1 MIKEKSF
8 KIFLSNGITLTVKGS
23 EKIVINGIGGNTFK
37 DLYDLIEKAINDKT
51 NVKFEVEIDHEYKS
65 EDKTPKTLH
74 QTVRHKYFIP
84 SEKITWYMI
93 EEV

>member
-51 NVKFEVEIDHEYKS
+51 NVKFEVEIDHQYEENKKS
-65 EDKTPKTLH
+65 KH
-74 QTVRHKYFIP
+74 QSVRHKYFIP

>member
-1 MIKEKSF
+1 MIKEKTL

-37 DLYDLIEKAINDKT
+37 DLYELIEKAINDKT
-51 NVKFEVEIDHEYKS
+51 NVKFEVEIDHEYEENKKS
-65 EDKTPKTLH
+65 KH
-74 QTVRHKYFIP
+74 QNVRHKYFIP
-84 SEKITWYMI
+84 SEKITWFMI

>member
-1 MIKEKSF
+1 MIKEKTL

-23 EKIVINGIGGNTFK
+23 EKIIIDGISGNTFK
-37 DLYDLIEKAINDKT
+37 DLYELIGKAISDKK
-51 NVKFEVEIDHEYKS
+51 NVEFEVEIDHEYKS

-74 QTVRHKYFIP
+74 QNIRHKYFIP
-84 SEKITWYMI
+84 SEKITWFMI

>member
-51 NVKFEVEIDHEYKS
+51 NVKFEVEIDHEYE
-65 EDKTPKTLH
+65 EDKKPKH

>member
-8 KIFLSNGITLTVKGS
+8 KIFLSNGITLTVKDN

-51 NVKFEVEIDHEYKS
+51 NVKFEVEIDHEYEENKKS
-65 EDKTPKTLH
+65 KH

>member
-23 EKIVINGIGGNTFK
+23 EKIIINGIGGNTFK

-51 NVKFEVEIDHEYKS
+51 NVKFEVEIDHQYEENKKS
-65 EDKTPKTLH
+65 KH
-74 QTVRHKYFIP
+74 QSVRHKYFIP

>member
-8 KIFLSNGITLTVKGS
+8 KIFLSNGITLTVKGN
-23 EKIVINGIGGNTFK
+23 EKIIINGVGGNTFK

-74 QTVRHKYFIP
+74 QNVRHKYFIP

>member
-1 MIKEKSF
+1 MVKETSF
-8 KIFLSNGITLTVKGS
+8 KIFLSNGITLTVKS
-23 EKIVINGIGGNTFK
+23 IEKIIINGIGGNTFK
-37 DLYDLIEKAINDKT
+37 DLYELIEKAINNKT
-51 NVKFEVEIDHEYKS
+51 NVKFEVEIDHQYEENKKS
-65 EDKTPKTLH
+65 KH

>member
-23 EKIVINGIGGNTFK
+23 EKIVINGIGGNTFN
-37 DLYDLIEKAINDKT
+37 DLYELIEKAINDKT
-51 NVKFEVEIDHEYKS
+51 NVKFEVEIDHQYEENKKS
-65 EDKTPKTLH
+65 KH

>member
-1 MIKEKSF
+1 MIKETTF

-37 DLYDLIEKAINDKT
+37 DLYELIKKAINDKT
-51 NVKFEVEIDHEYKS
+51 NVEFEVEIDHEYNS
-65 EDKTPKTLH
+65 EDKTPKKLH

>member
-8 KIFLSNGITLTVKGS
+8 KIFLSNGITLTVKSS
-23 EKIVINGIGGNTFK
+23 EKIIINGIGGNTFR
-37 DLYDLIEKAINDKT
+37 DLYELIEKAINNKT
-51 NVKFEVEIDHEYKS
+51 NVKFEVEIDHEYEENKKS
-65 EDKTPKTLH
+65 KH

>member
-1 MIKEKSF
+1 MK
-8 KIFLSNGITLTVKGS
+8 KIALLILAAMTLVLTGCSK

-51 NVKFEVEIDHEYKS
+51 NVKFEVEIDHEYNS
-65 EDKTPKTLH
+65 EDKKSKH

-84 SEKITWYMI
+84 SEKITWYLI
-93 EEV
+93 EVV